1 MPISSESVFQ
11 EVGLSRNE
19 SSDLVETILAEVVE
33 ALARGESVKIS
44 SFGSFTVRDKGQRV
58 GRNPKTGQEV
68 PILPRRVLVF
78 RASNVLKSLIN
89 GAPGESW
96 QGVVG
101 DDVGGSDMAV
111 SVQAVERRVEKSA
124 QAFRTISEVATEL
137 DVPQH
142 VLRFWESK
150 FSQVRPLKRGGGR
163 RYYRPEDI
171 DLLRRIRSLLYDDGY
186 TIKGVQRLLKEGRG
200 RLPCSSASTLA
211 AESALESLRI
221 VSARAEAMAAGHAPP
236 LPRTGPQPST
246 TTPRAAMLDLH
257 KRREIET
264 VLEDLEQALTQL
276 RTHSEGSKTRQRQ
289 DAACS
294 TSGSSRDSTRLP
306 DQVVVARTIA
316 ITT

>member
-1 MPISSESVFQ
+1 
-11 EVGLSRNE
+11 
-19 SSDLVETILAEVVE
+19 
-33 ALARGESVKIS
+33 
-44 SFGSFTVRDKGQRV
+44 
-58 GRNPKTGQEV
+58 
-68 PILPRRVLVF
+68 
-78 RASNVLKSLIN
+78 
-89 GAPGESW
+89 
-96 QGVVG
+96 
-101 DDVGGSDMAV
+101 MAV
-111 SVQAVERRVEKSA
+111 AVQTVERRVEKSA

-150 FSQVRPLKRGGGR
+150 FTQVRPLKRGGGR

-200 RLPCSSASTLA
+200 RLPAQRLDIA

-221 VSARAEAMAAGHAPP
+221 VSARAEAMTTGGRQP

-246 TTPRAAMLDLH
+246 TTPRAALLDLH

-276 RTHSEGSKTRQRQ
+276 R
-289 DAACS
+289 S
-294 TSGSSRDSTRLP
+294 TLK
-306 DQVVVARTIA
+306 AHN
-316 ITT
+316 